1 MPRLL
6 RMRFLSVGHA
16 GARFDDLL
24 LDLRD
29 RDGDSTDST
38 LWLRNGGGKT
48 SLLSLFFA
56 LLRPDKREFLGLK
69 VTGKT
74 EGHPNE
80 LKDFILAEDR
90 SVVVCEWV
98 LDGSTSL
105 FTDARPQRYLTGV
118 FCERKS
124 GADDEVQRLFFGGYV
139 AEDDPALQI
148 TGLPLY
154 ASTERRA
161 RRTLSAFR
169 QEWLALRE
177 RHPALQAVCTD
188 NQREWGQILD
198 GVGID
203 SELFAYQLRMNRRES
218 GADELFRFSDH
229 ERFIDFL
236 LEVAHTS
243 ELGDRLRQNLSTLR
257 KELIE
262 RKDRLKPEQE
272 LIAGLAERLEP
283 LIEIARERQQQRDAA
298 GQVRAELDALRGY
311 VAERLTT
318 LETERE
324 TSNRAQESARSQAA
338 EAKRKAAA
346 AERRVAELRLH
357 AASARQKQAKD
368 GFERLGKE
376 REEALRERQIWDAAV
391 PLRAALKAEQRVSQH
406 RQALDAQKNEQ
417 APLLSQTE
425 QAAERFAAALAHE
438 VSTRNGEAAAYAAVA
453 EEADTLARHANSE
466 AASLKAELKQTRTAI
481 EHHEQALREIDERR
495 KRLIADGVMRGGE
508 TATGAITRL
517 SEAKQAAS
525 AEAGSAY
532 TAEKNHRA
540 EAEQLALDCRDVER
554 RQQEF
559 AAKASSLS
567 QALDEVREE
576 ERALCE
582 NPLLAQLFQIEI
594 KEVDLEPLLDRALS
608 QLPEEGARVDK
619 EILQLRTGLAL
630 DERDCQ
636 ALECTG
642 LLPPSPDV
650 EMVLARLPRA
660 WSGWQYLEANAR
672 NNAARRERIHAAPH
686 LAAGVVVRDEDWA
699 QAMEAL
705 ARSAKLPSGPVAIGR
720 AGALLESAAS
730 GDYQVVGPQ
739 SDAYFDKAAGKAE
752 LKERRERISTN
763 QDKLTAFGRMREEI
777 DRIRHRLTDFRKR
790 WPHGWRVAKEQEKRA
805 AEAKSTELSSA
816 AVKLSERARE
826 LGRLAAVAR
835 NNGQQAAQH
844 AQEYGEACLRVQSF
858 AQDHEN
864 REGLLRGALA
874 AAEAAAR
881 ELPNRIT
888 IADQDLETHS
898 ERARQAR
905 EESQGHKLRALQL
918 TEERGRIRYLN
929 GEIAAQ
935 SGQLDALRIHYE
947 ECRDLYERRVS
958 QDGLQSLLRREEE
971 QAREARQALARKLAA
986 AKKGREG
993 GRPSLTEA
1001 EVLVALQTFTD
1012 QNRLEARLEEASKAY
1027 DSVHGAHA
1035 QQAQEVQNADKQ
1047 WKDALQRAH
1056 ALGIEIEAVA
1066 SVPDTD
1072 PAVIEHAAGTAEAE
1086 SKQHV
1091 EEATEKERLASEAG
1105 LEAQRLWQK
1114 QEGLRKDERHIVSF
1128 LDSYRDVLLDA
1139 SPAGALHI
1147 DVAILRS
1154 DAAVELRTSEVTKR
1168 LAELRTA
1175 QEKLGA
1181 RRDEASRR
1189 VRSHAK
1195 DRRFEPLGSPIAQR
1209 FADATDADLET
1220 NAAPLHEELLTRL
1233 KALSE
1238 QLASLDKHREF
1249 LIDIALEAARDGLK
1263 LLDAAAA
1270 SSRVPD
1276 HVPGL
1281 GGAQFLRILHSAPQA
1296 PADRRSRI
1304 GQLIDKVLGEKE
1316 LPSGLGLVQ
1325 QSVRELAK
1333 PIRARVLNP
1342 EPNLEQRSVEIPDLA
1357 RFSGGERLTCAVLL
1371 YCTLAQLRAKTRGSA
1386 RLPSSVLF
1394 LDNPIGASSR
1404 VKFLDIQRDV
1414 AQAMRIQLVYTT
1426 GVNDLDALA
1435 TLPNVIRLRNER
1447 IDRARGHR
1455 HVEHAPDGERHI
1467 AATRVLLPGLPPVAP
1482 AEGP

>member
-6 RMRFLSVGHA
+6 RLRFLSVGHA

-29 RDGDSTDST
+29 RDGDATDST

-80 LKDFILAEDR
+80 LKDFVLAEDR
-90 SVVVCEWV
+90 SVVVSEWV
-98 LDGSTSL
+98 LDGGASL
-105 FTDARPQRYLTGV
+105 FADAQPQRYLTGV
-118 FCERKS
+118 FYERRS
-124 GADDEVQRLFFGGYV
+124 SADDDVQRLFFAGYV
-139 AEDDPALQI
+139 AGDDPAMQI

-203 SELFAYQLRMNRRES
+203 TELFAYQLRMNRRES
-218 GADELFRFSDH
+218 GADELFRFSEH

-272 LIAGLAERLEP
+272 LIAGLAERLGP
-283 LIEIARERQQQRDAA
+283 LIEVARERQQQRDAA
-298 GQVRAELDALRGY
+298 GRVRAELDALRGY
-311 VAERLTT
+311 VAERLAE
-318 LETERE
+318 LETERKR
-324 TSNRAQESARSQAA
+324 SSDAQESARNQATQS
-338 EAKRKAAA
+338 KRDAVA
-346 AERRVAELRLH
+346 AERRAVELRLR
-357 AASARQKQAKD
+357 AASARQSQAQED
-368 GFERLGKE
+368 LRHLGEK
-376 REEALRERQIWDAAV
+376 REEALRQRHMWEAAV
-391 PLRAALKAEQRVSQH
+391 PLRAALKAEQRVSEH
-406 RQALDAQKNEQ
+406 RQALDAQQTDQ
-417 APLLSQTE
+417 APLRSQTE

-438 VSTRNGEAAAYAAVA
+438 ISTLNGEAAQHDAVA
-453 EEADTLARHANSE
+453 EEADTLARHANS
-466 AASLKAELKQTRTAI
+466 AGASLRTELKQSRTSI
-481 EHHEQALREIDERR
+481 EQHLTALREIENRR
-495 KRLIADGVMRGGE
+495 EQLFADGVLLTGE
-508 TATGAITRL
+508 TCSVAITRL
-517 SEAKQAAS
+517 TEAKQAANTE
-525 AEAGSAY
+525 AEAAY
-532 TAEKNHRA
+532 TAEKQHRA
-540 EAEQLALDCRDVER
+540 EAEQLASDCRTVER
-554 RQQEF
+554 RQQESV
-559 AAKASSLS
+559 AKASSLA
-567 QALDEVREE
+567 QALDEASEA
-576 ERALCE
+576 ERALCK
-582 NPLLAQLFQIEI
+582 NPLLAQLFQVEA
-594 KEVDLEPLLDRALS
+594 KEVELEPLLDRALT
-608 QLPEEGARVDK
+608 QLPEEGARVEKD
-619 EILQLRTGLAL
+619 ILQLRTDLAA
-630 DERDCQ
+630 DERACH
-636 ALECTG
+636 ALERTG
-642 LLPPSPDV
+642 LLPPSSDV
-650 EMVLARLPRA
+650 DMVLARLPRA
-660 WSGWQYLEANAR
+660 WSGWQYLAANAR
-672 NNAARRERIHAAPH
+672 SNTARRERVHAAPH
-686 LAAGVVVRDEDWA
+686 LAAGIVVRDEDWT

-705 ARSAKLPSGPVAIGR
+705 ARMAELPSSPVAIGR
-720 AGALLESAAS
+720 AGVLLESAAS
-730 GDYQVVGPQ
+730 GDYQVIGPQ
-739 SDAYFDKAAGKAE
+739 SDAYFDKTAGKME
-752 LKERRERISTN
+752 LTERRERLGTN
-763 QDKLTAFGRMREEI
+763 QDKLTSLGRMREEI
-777 DRIRHRLTDFRKR
+777 DELRHRLTDFRKR
-790 WPHGWRVAKEQEKRA
+790 WPPGWRVAKEQEKRTA
-805 AEAKSTELSSA
+805 DAEARDLSSQ
-816 AVKLSERARE
+816 AV
-826 LGRLAAVAR
+826 RLAERIRDLGCLETDAR
-835 NNGQQAAQH
+835 TKGEQAARRT
-844 AQEYGEACLRVQSF
+844 QEHGAACLRVQSF
-858 AQDHEN
+858 AQDHES
-864 REGLLRGALA
+864 REGPLRQALA
-874 AAEAAAR
+874 AAEATAC
-881 ELPNRIT
+881 ELPNRIAT
-888 IADQDLETHS
+888 ADQELETQS
-898 ERARQAR
+898 ERAKQAR
-905 EESQGHKLRALQL
+905 EKSQGHKLSALQL
-918 TEERGRIRYLN
+918 TKERQDIGYLH
-929 GEIAAQ
+929 GEVAAH

-958 QDGLQSLLRREEE
+958 QDGLQHLLRREEKE
-971 QAREARQALARKLAA
+971 ANEARQTLARKLAV

-1001 EVLVALQTFTD
+1001 EVLAALQSLTD
-1012 QNRLEARLEEASKAY
+1012 QNRLEARLEEANKAY
-1027 DSVHGAHA
+1027 DSAHGANA

-1047 WKDALQRAH
+1047 WKEAVQRAN
-1056 ALGIEIEAVA
+1056 ALGVEIEAVSSA
-1066 SVPDTD
+1066 PDTD
-1072 PAVIEHAAGTAEAE
+1072 PAVIEHEAGAAEAE
-1086 SKQHV
+1086 AKQHA
-1091 EEATEKERLASEAG
+1091 EEAASQERAASHAG

-1114 QEGLRKDERHIVSF
+1114 QDGLRKDERHIVSF
-1128 LDSYRDVLLDA
+1128 LDSYSDVLLDA
-1139 SPAGALHI
+1139 SPVGAWHI
-1147 DVAILRS
+1147 DAASLRS
-1154 DAAVELRTSEVTKR
+1154 DAAVELQTSEVTKR
-1168 LAELRTA
+1168 LAELRTT
-1175 QEKLGA
+1175 QEKLGE
-1181 RRDEASRR
+1181 RRAEASRR

-1209 FADATDADLET
+1209 FADAIDADLET
-1220 NAAPLHEELLTRL
+1220 SAAPLHEELLTRL
-1233 KALSE
+1233 KALAE

-1249 LIDIALEAARDGLK
+1249 LIDIALEAAREGLK

-1296 PADRRSRI
+1296 PVDRRARI
-1304 GQLIDKVLGEKE
+1304 GQLIDKVLSEKE

-1342 EPNLEQRSVEIPDLA
+1342 DPDLEQRSVEIPDLA

-1435 TLPNVIRLRNER
+1435 TLPNVIRLRNDR
-1447 IDRARGHR
+1447 IDRARGQR
-1455 HVEHAPDGERHI
+1455 HVEHAPDGERQI
-1467 AATRVLLPGLPPVAP
+1467 GATRILLSSPPSVAP

>member
-6 RMRFLSVGHA
+6 RLRLLSVGHT

-90 SVVVCEWV
+90 SVVVSEWV
-98 LDGSTSL
+98 LDGGASL
-105 FTDARPQRYLTGV
+105 FTDAQPQRYLTGV
-118 FCERKS
+118 FYERRS
-124 GADDEVQRLFFGGYV
+124 SADDDVQRLFFAGYV
-139 AEDDPALQI
+139 AADDPAMQI

-154 ASTERRA
+154 ASTERQA

-203 SELFAYQLRMNRRES
+203 TELFAYQLRMNRRES

-272 LIAGLAERLEP
+272 LIAGLAERLGP
-283 LIEIARERQQQRDAA
+283 LIEIARERQQQRDAS

-311 VAERLTT
+311 VAERLAA
-318 LETERE
+318 LETERA
-324 TSNRAQESARSQAA
+324 TNIRAQESAQSQASQ
-338 EAKRKAAA
+338 AKRDAASAESRA
-346 AERRVAELRLH
+346 AQLRLH

-368 GFERLGKE
+368 DLSRLGKE
-376 REEALRERQIWDAAV
+376 REEALRQRHIWEAAV
-391 PLRAALKAEQRVSQH
+391 PLRAALKAEQRASEH
-406 RQALDAQKNEQ
+406 RQALDAQQTDQ

-438 VSTRNGEAAAYAAVA
+438 VSTLNGEAAQHDAVA

-466 AASLKAELKQTRTAI
+466 AASLRTELKQIRTTI
-481 EHHEQALREIDERR
+481 EQHLMALREIENRR
-495 KRLIADGVMRGGE
+495 GQLTVEGVLRAGE
-508 TATGAITRL
+508 TCSVAITRL
-517 SEAKQAAS
+517 TEAKQAAN
-525 AEAGSAY
+525 AEAEAAY
-532 TAEKNHRA
+532 TAEKQHRA
-540 EAEQLALDCRDVER
+540 ESEQLTADCRTVER

-559 AAKASSLS
+559 AAKASSLAMS
-567 QALDEVREE
+567 LEEAREAE
-576 ERALCE
+576 CGLCK
-582 NPLLAQLFQIEI
+582 NPLLAQLFQVEA
-594 KEVDLEPLLDRALS
+594 KEVDLEPLLDRALA
-608 QLPEEGARVDK
+608 QLPEEGARVEKD
-619 EILQLRTGLAL
+619 ILQLRTDLAA
-630 DERDCQ
+630 DERACH
-636 ALECTG
+636 ALERTG
-642 LLPPSPDV
+642 LLPPSSDV

-660 WSGWQYLEANAR
+660 WSGWQYLAANAR
-672 NNAARRERIHAAPH
+672 SNTARRERVHAAPH
-686 LAAGVVVRDEDWA
+686 LAAGIVVRDEDWT
-699 QAMEAL
+699 QAIEAL
-705 ARSAKLPSGPVAIGR
+705 SRTAELPSGPVAIGR
-720 AGALLESAAS
+720 AGVLLGSTAS
-730 GDYQVVGPQ
+730 GDYQVVGPR
-739 SDAYFDKAAGKAE
+739 SDAYFDKAAGNTE
-752 LKERRERISTN
+752 LKERRERLGTN
-763 QDKLTAFGRMREEI
+763 QDKLTSLGHMREEI
-777 DRIRHRLTDFRKR
+777 DELRHRLTDFRKR
-790 WPHGWRVAKEQEKRA
+790 WPPGWRVAKEQEKRT
-805 AEAKSTELSSA
+805 AEAEARDLSSQ
-816 AVKLSERARE
+816 AVRLAERIRD
-826 LGRLAAVAR
+826 LGRLETDAR
-835 NNGQQAAQH
+835 TKGEQAARRT
-844 AQEYGEACLRVQSF
+844 QEHGAACWRVQSF
-858 AQDHEN
+858 EQDHED
-864 REGLLRGALA
+864 RGRPLRNALA

-881 ELPNRIT
+881 DLPNRIAS
-888 IADQDLETHS
+888 ADETVNTHS

-905 EESQGHKLRALQL
+905 EESQRHKLRAEVL
-918 TEERGRIRYLN
+918 TEERGRIRYLH
-929 GEIAAQ
+929 GKVAAQ

-971 QAREARQALARKLAA
+971 QAKEARHALARKLEV

-993 GRPSLTEA
+993 GRSSLTEA
-1001 EVLVALQTFTD
+1001 EVLAVLQTLTD
-1012 QNRLEARLEEASKAY
+1012 QNRLEARLEEANKAY
-1027 DSVHGAHA
+1027 DSVHGANA
-1035 QQAQEVQNADKQ
+1035 RQAQEVQNADKQ
-1047 WKDALQRAH
+1047 WSEAAQRAH
-1056 ALGIEIEAVA
+1056 DLGVEVEAVA
-1066 SVPDTD
+1066 SAPFTD
-1072 PAVIEHAAGTAEAE
+1072 PVVIEHDAGAAETEA
-1086 SKQHV
+1086 KQHA
-1091 EEATEKERLASEAG
+1091 EEAATKERVASEAG

-1114 QEGLRKDERHIVSF
+1114 QVDLRKDERHIVSF
-1128 LDSYRDVLLDA
+1128 LDSYSDVLLDA
-1139 SPAGALHI
+1139 SPVGALHI
-1147 DVAILRS
+1147 DVASLRS

-1168 LAELRTA
+1168 LAELRTT
-1175 QEKLGA
+1175 QEKLGV
-1181 RRDEASRR
+1181 RRAEASHR

-1220 NAAPLHEELLTRL
+1220 SAAPLHDELLTRL

-1249 LIDIALEAARDGLK
+1249 LIDIALEAAREGLK

-1281 GGAQFLRILHSAPQA
+1281 GGAQFLRILHSTPQS
-1296 PADRRSRI
+1296 PVDRRARI

-1342 EPNLEQRSVEIPDLA
+1342 DPDLEQRSVEIPDLA

-1371 YCTLAQLRAKTRGSA
+1371 YCTLAQLRAKTRGSV

-1467 AATRVLLPGLPPVAP
+1467 AATRVLLPSQSPAAP
-1482 AEGP
+1482 TEGP